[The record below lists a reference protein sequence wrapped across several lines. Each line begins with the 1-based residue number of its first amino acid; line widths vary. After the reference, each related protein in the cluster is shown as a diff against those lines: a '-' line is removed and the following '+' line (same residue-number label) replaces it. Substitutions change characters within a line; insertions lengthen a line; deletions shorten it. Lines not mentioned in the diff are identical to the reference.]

1 MLTTPF
7 LFMALQKLKF
17 ESGEERA
24 ADPIRESNPV
34 IVAGFGRFGQVVV
47 RVLRGLG
54 IGATVIDHDPGQID
68 TVRRFGWKA
77 YYGDATRMDLIE
89 SAGARNAK
97 LLLVAIDDAEGAMRL
112 VKRARRYFPDLPI
125 VVRAH
130 SRTDAYEYAEIGVTA
145 VREVFG
151 SALDAAGRVLGAL
164 GYSERETQSIL
175 GRFEEYDERQIVQ
188 NAPHRH
194 DIKTLIA
201 LSEQGRRD
209 IAELLAAEARSA
221 PQVHEDDARG
231 NAERG
236 SHERTA
242 DRL

>member
-1 MLTTPF
+1 
-7 LFMALQKLKF
+7 
-17 ESGEERA
+17 
-24 ADPIRESNPV
+24 
-34 IVAGFGRFGQVVV
+34 VVV

-54 IGATVIDHDPGQID
+54 IGVTVIDHDPTQID

-130 SRTDAYEYAEIGVTA
+130 SRTDAYEYAEMGVTA

-151 SALDAAGRVLGAL
+151 SALDATGRVLGAL
-164 GYSERETQSIL
+164 GYSGGEAERIL
-175 GRFEEYDERQIVQ
+175 RRFEEYDERQIVQ

-194 DIKTLIA
+194 DMKTLIA